1 METPAGA
8 PYPVEVTPEIN
19 DLGRFA
25 VDEYNKKEN
34 TLLEFKEVY
43 SAEKQLVNGFNYFL
57 TLEAANEGKNNLYEA
72 TVFVTWEDNAKQLT
86 AFKIVKATPGG
97 TYPVEITPKIIDLG
111 RFVVEEHNKEEVWS
125 AKEQVVKGYN
135 YYLTLEAAD
144 GGKNNVY
151 EATVLEKA
159 GRMSRNFWSSSS

>member
-1 METPAGA
+1 MCISKIGGA

-86 AFKIVKATPGG
+86 AFKIVKARPGDI
-97 TYPVEITPKIIDLG
+97 YPVEIDLG
-111 RFVVEEHNKEEVWS
+111 RFVVEEHNK
-125 AKEQVVKGYN
+125 
-135 YYLTLEAAD
+135 
-144 GGKNNVY
+144 
-151 EATVLEKA
+151 
-159 GRMSRNFWSSSS
+159 